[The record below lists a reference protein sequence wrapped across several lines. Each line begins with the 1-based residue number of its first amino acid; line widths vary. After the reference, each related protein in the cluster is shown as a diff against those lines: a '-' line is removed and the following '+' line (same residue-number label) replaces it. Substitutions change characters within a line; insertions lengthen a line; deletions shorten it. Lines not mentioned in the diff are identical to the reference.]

1 MNNSTYQ
8 VVRGLN
14 DFFGD
19 FFNETYNWT
28 SAGGSRSSRVKK
40 EDGGYSASVELPGYN
55 KETLSIKVENGN
67 LLVVR
72 SGKEDEKDKILD
84 RLELS
89 NDVDRKK
96 IKAKSEDGIL
106 RLSLPKLEEKKNT
119 CIMIE

>member
-28 SAGGSRSSRVKK
+28 SAGGSRSSHVKK

-72 SGKEDEKDKILD
+72 SGKEDEKDKQ
-84 RLELS
+84 
-89 NDVDRKK
+89 
-96 IKAKSEDGIL
+96 G
-106 RLSLPKLEEKKNT
+106 
-119 CIMIE
+119 

>member
-1 MNNSTYQ
+1 MD
-8 VVRGLN
+8 LC
-14 DFFGD
+14 
-19 FFNETYNWT
+19 
-28 SAGGSRSSRVKK
+28 RSIKILSCKK

-72 SGKEDEKDKILD
+72 SGKEDEKDKILY